1 MSIRDYIQN
10 QVFARRAKDHGC
22 LVIYDPER
30 RYREIALAMEAEK
43 RRIVDASES
52 IITQREVASEAL
64 AQLASGTIHH
74 LIIWVPANAPK
85 DDEEKQKDP
94 FSVFAALGTRFPDP
108 DATGDEFAE
117 LCRRAKQDHI
127 PEVNRLFD
135 AGVPTFEMI
144 DALDDGG
151 SWPRLKSL
159 LFVNSPKEILLGI
172 LSPGSASEEKLK
184 NDATWVTEARE
195 FSQRNLGHRLKT
207 KGHTRQAIA
216 EELWRLL
223 LFSE

>member
-94 FSVFAALGTRFPDP
+94 FSVFAGATLALWAVAAIAVFVGTRAGRLLDP
-108 DATGDEFAE
+108 KLTAKIAAVLFAAVGIT
-117 LCRRAKQDHI
+117 LM
-127 PEVNRLFD
+127 
-135 AGVPTFEMI
+135 T
-144 DALDDGG
+144 
-151 SWPRLKSL
+151 
-159 LFVNSPKEILLGI
+159 GI
-172 LSPGSASEEKLK
+172 L
-184 NDATWVTEARE
+184 
-195 FSQRNLGHRLKT
+195 
-207 KGHTRQAIA
+207 
-216 EELWRLL
+216 
-223 LFSE
+223 